1 MTAETALPGGAR
13 ATDDDFY
20 EIGPIESFAIDRPRT
35 VEIEGR
41 TLVIVRTP
49 SGFFA
54 LGNRCPHQ
62 GGPICH
68 GRITGTMLP
77 SAANE
82 YVYGE
87 DGQVVRCPWH
97 GYEFSIRTG
106 ESIGGT
112 VRGRIPVFEIEVRD
126 NAVFASL
133 RRKQHRSKKTG

>member
-1 MTAETALPGGAR
+1 MTAEIALPGGAR

-20 EIGPIESFAIDRPRT
+20 EIGPIESFVIDRPRT

-49 SGFFA
+49 SGFFS

-106 ESIGGT
+106 ESIAGT

-133 RRKQHRSKKTG
+133 RRKQHHSKKTR

>member
-1 MTAETALPGGAR
+1 
-13 ATDDDFY
+13 
-20 EIGPIESFAIDRPRT
+20 
-35 VEIEGR
+35 
-41 TLVIVRTP
+41 
-49 SGFFA
+49 
-54 LGNRCPHQ
+54 
-62 GGPICH
+62 
-68 GRITGTMLP
+68 MLP

-106 ESIGGT
+106 ESIAGT

-133 RRKQHRSKKTG
+133 RRKQHHSKKTRLAARRSIDSHACVRGPAGVHRV

>member
-1 MTAETALPGGAR
+1 MTAETALPGSAS
-13 ATDDDFY
+13 ATDDYFY
-20 EIGPIESFAIDRPRT
+20 EIGPIESFDIDRPRT

-82 YVYGE
+82 YIYGE
-87 DGQVVRCPWH
+87 DGPV

-106 ESIGGT
+106 ESFGGA

-133 RRKQHRSKKTG
+133 RRKQHQSKKTR